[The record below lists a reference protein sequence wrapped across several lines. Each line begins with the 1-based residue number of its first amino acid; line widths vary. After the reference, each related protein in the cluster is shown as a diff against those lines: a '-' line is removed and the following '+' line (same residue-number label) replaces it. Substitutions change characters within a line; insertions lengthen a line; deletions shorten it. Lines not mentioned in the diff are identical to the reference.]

1 MTLQEYEEQGRCI
14 GCPFYRTVDID
25 GRQGCTF
32 HWFDDESDD
41 WEMDRNC
48 KDAEELQL
56 NDRAEMVHCS
66 TLSGKEIDL

>member
-14 GCPFYRTVDID
+14 GCQFYRTVDID

-32 HWFDDESDD
+32 HWFDDGSDD

-48 KDAEELQL
+48 NDTEEL
-56 NDRAEMVHCS
+56 
-66 TLSGKEIDL
+66 